1 MTTQP
6 VWPRVLARVGL
17 LGRAIEFKASVALQ
31 LRRRRQLEELDI
43 FDGTRIGYPHRY
55 SSRPCSLPV
64 TPTWCEELAQ
74 RSGKGG
80 RQYVMIRNEQLHWL
94 ASQLK
99 ATALES
105 QQR

>member
-6 VWPRVLARVGL
+6 VWPRVLARARL
-17 LGRAIEFKASVALQ
+17 LGRAIEFKTSVALQ

-43 FDGTRIGYPHRY
+43 FDGTRIGYPHRF
-55 SSRPCSLPV
+55 SGRPCSFPV

-74 RSGKGG
+74 RSGRGD

-99 ATALES
+99 ATASEPR
-105 QQR
+105 QR